1 MVYLLGILRID
12 MRIVSQNIT
21 NYGIKVPT
29 DSVFRINLAWC
40 DSINDLKLIL
50 EKHGND
56 KIFLDLPTKRIK
68 PPNNK
73 YTIDDLIPIIEHY
86 KQIKYFAISN
96 VESAK
101 DLQVYIEKIPH
112 SVTLVPKIESPDA
125 VKNIFE
131 IITAIPSNEKMV
143 MLDHDDLFSKLIKN
157 NESVDNFKTY
167 VQKLVDFCN
176 INNII
181 LLRTIGVIFSD
192 EEKRVS
198 QYVK

>member
-1 MVYLLGILRID
+1 MIYLLGIVHTD
-12 MRIVSQNIT
+12 VRIVSQNIT
-21 NYGIKVPT
+21 NYGIKVPI
-29 DSVFRINLAWC
+29 DSIFRINLAWC
-40 DSINDLKLIL
+40 DSISDLRTIL

-56 KIFLDLPTKRIK
+56 KIFLDLPTKRVK
-68 PPNNK
+68 PPNNR
-73 YTIDDLIPIIEHY
+73 YTIDDLVPIIEHY

-96 VESAK
+96 VESAR
-101 DLQVYIEKIPH
+101 DLEVYIEKIPH
-112 SVTLVPKIESPDA
+112 SVILVPKIESPAA
-125 VKNIFE
+125 VENIFE
-131 IITAIPSNEKMV
+131 IITAIPSKEKIV

-157 NESVDNFKTY
+157 NEPVDNFKTY

-176 INNII
+176 TNNIT